1 MSAAENGTGK
11 LDWFPFYADR
21 FLGSRKVRRMTAK
34 QVGIYTL
41 LLVEQWSGGPLPD
54 DDEELRLM
62 GKAPARE
69 VRRVLQLCFDQA
81 EDGRWTNAVLE
92 DIRAASIERHE
103 RRVAAG
109 RKGGKAQAAAR
120 KQLRSN
126 AKAKP

>member
-1 MSAAENGTGK
+1 MSENGK

-41 LLVEQWSGGPLPD
+41 LLVEQWAGGPLPD
-54 DDEELRLM
+54 EDEELRLM

-69 VRRVLQLCFDQA
+69 VRCVLDLCFEQDD
-81 EDGRWTNAVLE
+81 EGRWTNAVLE
-92 DIRAASIERHE
+92 DIRAESIARHQ

-109 RKGGKAQAAAR
+109 RKGGKAKAAAGQ
-120 KQLRSN
+120 QLSSN
-126 AKAKP
+126 ATAKP